1 MICNESIIPDA
12 GSGRRYSIVA
22 AFQQERKTMSIP
34 EVDGQP
40 VTREALVQG
49 LQEDIAREYQA
60 IIQYVIFSQKLDGA
74 RYQEIA
80 QILEGHAHEE
90 LDHAIAIARQLDYF
104 GAYPVHQ
111 PATVTVSDDNDLMLW
126 ADLDAEDET
135 IKEYRKRIRQAQAL
149 GEYALAE
156 VLQEII
162 KQEQDHQIELASALG
177 IVPDPN
183 GRKETSP
190 FKK

>member
-1 MICNESIIPDA
+1 MA
-12 GSGRRYSIVA
+12 
-22 AFQQERKTMSIP
+22 TP

-74 RYQEIA
+74 RYMEIA
-80 QILEGHAHEE
+80 KVLEAHAHEE
-90 LDHAIAIARQLDYF
+90 LDHAIAVAKQLDYF
-104 GAYPVHQ
+104 GAYPVHE
-111 PATVTVSDDNDLMLW
+111 PARVTVSEDNDLMLW
-126 ADLDAEDET
+126 ADLDAEDVT
-135 IKEYRKRIRQAQAL
+135 ILEYRKRIRQAQAL

-156 VLQEII
+156 ILQEII
-162 KQEQDHQIELASALG
+162 TQEQDHQIELATALG
-177 IVPDPN
+177 IVADPH

-190 FKK
+190 LRT

>member
-1 MICNESIIPDA
+1 
-12 GSGRRYSIVA
+12 
-22 AFQQERKTMSIP
+22 MSTTP

-74 RYQEIA
+74 RYMEIA
-80 QILEGHAHEE
+80 NVLEEHAHEE
-90 LDHAIAIARQLDYF
+90 LDHAIAVAKQLDYF

-111 PATVTVSDDNDLMLW
+111 PATVTVSEDNDLMLW

-149 GEYALAE
+149 GEFALAE
-156 VLQEII
+156 ILQEII

-183 GRKETSP
+183 GRKEKSP
-190 FKK
+190 LK

>member
-1 MICNESIIPDA
+1 M
-12 GSGRRYSIVA
+12 
-22 AFQQERKTMSIP
+22 QQERTIMSIP
-34 EVDGQP
+34 EVDGQA

-74 RYQEIA
+74 RYMEIA
-80 QILEGHAHEE
+80 QILEEHAHEE
-90 LDHAIAIARQLDYF
+90 LDHAIAVAKQLDYF

-111 PATVTVSDDNDLMLW
+111 PATVTVSEDNDLMLW

-156 VLQEII
+156 ILQEII

-190 FKK
+190 LKK

>member
-1 MICNESIIPDA
+1 MA
-12 GSGRRYSIVA
+12 T
-22 AFQQERKTMSIP
+22 Q
-34 EVDGQP
+34 EVDGKS
-40 VTREALVQG
+40 VTRDDIIQG

-74 RYQEIA
+74 RYMEIA
-80 QILEGHAHEE
+80 TILEQHAHEE
-90 LDHAIAIARQLDYF
+90 LDHAIAVAKQLDYF

-111 PATVTVSDDNDLMLW
+111 PAKVTVSEDNDLMLW
-126 ADLDAEDET
+126 ADLDADDVT
-135 IKEYRKRIRQAQAL
+135 IVEYRKRIRQAQAL

-156 VLQEII
+156 ILQEII

-190 FKK
+190 LKKQ

>member
-1 MICNESIIPDA
+1 
-12 GSGRRYSIVA
+12 
-22 AFQQERKTMSIP
+22 MSTP

-90 LDHAIAIARQLDYF
+90 LDHAIAVARQLDYF

-111 PATVTVSDDNDLMLW
+111 PATVTVSEDNDLMLW
-126 ADLDAEDET
+126 ADLDAEDAT
-135 IKEYRKRIRQAQAL
+135 IVEYRKRIRQAQAL
-149 GEYALAE
+149 GEFALAE
-156 VLQEII
+156 ILQEII
-162 KQEQDHQIELASALG
+162 KQEQDHQIELATALG
-177 IVPDPN
+177 IVADPN

-190 FKK
+190 LKK

>member
-1 MICNESIIPDA
+1 MA
-12 GSGRRYSIVA
+12 
-22 AFQQERKTMSIP
+22 TP
-34 EVDGQP
+34 EVDGQS

-74 RYQEIA
+74 RYMEIA
-80 QILEGHAHEE
+80 QVLETHAHEE
-90 LDHAIAIARQLDYF
+90 LDHAIAVAKQLDYF

-111 PATVTVSDDNDLMLW
+111 PAKVTVSDDNDLMLW
-126 ADLDAEDET
+126 ADLDAEDVT
-135 IKEYRKRIRQAQAL
+135 IVEYRKRIRQAQAL

-162 KQEQDHQIELASALG
+162 TQEQDHQIELATALG
-177 IVPDPN
+177 IVADPH

>member
-1 MICNESIIPDA
+1 
-12 GSGRRYSIVA
+12 
-22 AFQQERKTMSIP
+22 MSIP

-74 RYQEIA
+74 RYMEIA
-80 QILEGHAHEE
+80 NVLEEHAHEE
-90 LDHAIAIARQLDYF
+90 LDHAIAVAKQLDYF

-111 PATVTVSDDNDLMLW
+111 PATVTVSEDNDLMLW
-126 ADLDAEDET
+126 ADLDAEDTT
-135 IKEYRKRIRQAQAL
+135 IAEYRKRIRQAQAL
-149 GEYALAE
+149 GEFALAE
-156 VLQEII
+156 ILQEII

-183 GRKETSP
+183 GRKEKSP
-190 FKK
+190 LKK

>member
-1 MICNESIIPDA
+1 MPD
-12 GSGRRYSIVA
+12 GTTRCDSNA
-22 AFQQERKTMSIP
+22 ALDQEERTTRSIP

-74 RYQEIA
+74 RYMEIA
-80 QILEGHAHEE
+80 NVLEEHAHEE
-90 LDHAIAIARQLDYF
+90 LDHAIAVAKQLDYF
-104 GAYPVHQ
+104 DAYPVHQ
-111 PATVTVSDDNDLMLW
+111 PATVTVSEDNDLM
-126 ADLDAEDET
+126 DAEDET

-149 GEYALAE
+149 GEFALAE
-156 VLQEII
+156 ILQEII

-183 GRKETSP
+183 GRKEKSP
-190 FKK
+190 LK

>member
-1 MICNESIIPDA
+1 
-12 GSGRRYSIVA
+12 
-22 AFQQERKTMSIP
+22 MSIP

-90 LDHAIAIARQLDYF
+90 LDHAIAVEAP
-104 GAYPVHQ
+104 G
-111 PATVTVSDDNDLMLW
+111 
-126 ADLDAEDET
+126 
-135 IKEYRKRIRQAQAL
+135 
-149 GEYALAE
+149 
-156 VLQEII
+156 
-162 KQEQDHQIELASALG
+162 
-177 IVPDPN
+177 
-183 GRKETSP
+183 TSP
-190 FKK
+190 LKAIDKLPGVPEDWLKNKQKPTSGKSAPGGF

>member
-1 MICNESIIPDA
+1 MA
-12 GSGRRYSIVA
+12 
-22 AFQQERKTMSIP
+22 TP
-34 EVDGQP
+34 EVDGQS

-74 RYQEIA
+74 RYMEIA
-80 QILEGHAHEE
+80 QVLETHAHEE
-90 LDHAIAIARQLDYF
+90 LDHAIAVAKQLDYF

-111 PATVTVSDDNDLMLW
+111 PATVTVSEDNDLMLW
-126 ADLDAEDET
+126 ADLDAEDVT
-135 IKEYRKRIRQAQAL
+135 IVEYRKRIRQAQAL

-156 VLQEII
+156 ILQEII
-162 KQEQDHQIELASALG
+162 TQEQDHQIELATALG
-177 IVPDPN
+177 IVADPH
-183 GRKETSP
+183 GRKEKSP

>member
-1 MICNESIIPDA
+1 MA
-12 GSGRRYSIVA
+12 
-22 AFQQERKTMSIP
+22 TP

-74 RYQEIA
+74 RYMEIA
-80 QILEGHAHEE
+80 KVLEAHAHEE
-90 LDHAIAIARQLDYF
+90 LDHAIAVAKQLDYF
-104 GAYPVHQ
+104 GAYPVHE
-111 PATVTVSDDNDLMLW
+111 PAKVTVSEDNDLMLW
-126 ADLDAEDET
+126 ADLDAEDVT
-135 IKEYRKRIRQAQAL
+135 ILEYRKRIRQAQAL

-156 VLQEII
+156 ILQEII
-162 KQEQDHQIELASALG
+162 TQEQDHQIELATALG
-177 IVPDPN
+177 IVADPH

-190 FKK
+190 LRT

>member
-1 MICNESIIPDA
+1 
-12 GSGRRYSIVA
+12 
-22 AFQQERKTMSIP
+22 MSTP

-90 LDHAIAIARQLDYF
+90 LDHAIAVARQLDYF

-111 PATVTVSDDNDLMLW
+111 PATVTVSEDNDLMLW
-126 ADLDAEDET
+126 ADLDAEDNT
-135 IKEYRKRIRQAQAL
+135 IVEYRKRIRQAQAL
-149 GEYALAE
+149 GEFALAE
-156 VLQEII
+156 ILQEII
-162 KQEQDHQIELASALG
+162 KQEQDHQIELATALG
-177 IVPDPN
+177 IVADPN

-190 FKK
+190 LKK

>member
-1 MICNESIIPDA
+1 
-12 GSGRRYSIVA
+12 
-22 AFQQERKTMSIP
+22 MSTP
-34 EVDGQP
+34 EVDGQA

-90 LDHAIAIARQLDYF
+90 LDHAIAVARQLDYF

-111 PATVTVSDDNDLMLW
+111 PATVTVSEDNDLMLW
-126 ADLDAEDET
+126 ADLDAEDVT
-135 IKEYRKRIRQAQAL
+135 IVEYRKRIRQAQAL
-149 GEYALAE
+149 GEFALAE
-156 VLQEII
+156 TLQEII
-162 KQEQDHQIELASALG
+162 KQEQDHQIELATALG
-177 IVPDPN
+177 IVADPH
-183 GRKETSP
+183 GRKEASP